1 MSTFIFLESHWS
13 DLAKL
18 GDLAEKYV
26 YSDPN
31 SSILKQGMCAESVVQ
46 YMLAYDGMVSK

>member
-1 MSTFIFLESHWS
+1 MSNFTFLERYWN
-13 DLAKL
+13 DLARL

-31 SSILKQGMCAESVVQ
+31 TSILKQAPAKILLV
-46 YMLAYDGMVSK
+46 